1 MNANRRIAT
10 ALPVIDVSK
19 VVRQIARY
27 EQKTNNF
34 KFIAKAPKKFDHGLD
49 YGIEADNDDFIE
61 VESNFDANDVIEATS
76 ENQENILPKK
86 LT

>member
-10 ALPVIDVSK
+10 AVPVIDVSK

-27 EQKTNNF
+27 EQKINNF
-34 KFIAKAPKKFDHGLD
+34 KFIAKAPQPKFDHGLD

-61 VESNFDANDVIEATS
+61 VESNFDETEVIETTS
-76 ENQENILPKK
+76 EKIGRAHV
-86 LT
+86 